1 MFNKLIRVAFRLPWH
16 YAVVRRVLLRPSE
29 ISLAEARFLG
39 ELIRSAPS
47 HLPIIEIGTLF
58 GWSARLISLFKAPE
72 TPLITV
78 DSFRWNPHGLTPDQ
92 HCRITTDTLE
102 EAIRDY
108 SVTLCEMDK
117 AVFQSSYDGA
127 SPGVVFLDANHSYQS
142 TKQDIRWAQRV
153 GAHVICGHDYSS
165 RFPGVIKAVEECGG
179 IENMAGSLWVLR
191 QSR

>member
-1 MFNKLIRVAFRLPWH
+1 MINKLIRVAFRLPWH
-16 YAVVRRVLLRPSE
+16 HAVVRRVLLRPSE
-29 ISLAEARFLG
+29 ISLTEARFLG

-58 GWSARLISLFKAPE
+58 GWSARLITLFKAPE

-92 HCRITTDTLE
+92 HSRITTESLE

-117 AVFQSSYDGA
+117 AVFQSSYDGP

-142 TKQDIRWAQRV
+142 TKQDIRWAQSV
-153 GAHVICGHDYSS
+153 GAHVICGHDYSP

-179 IENMAGSLWVLR
+179 IEDMAESLWLLR